1 MSDRRLLLVRIIGL
15 AVVAFGLTY
24 ISWRWTQTIAWKAW
38 FIAVPLVVAE
48 TYSLGESILYSLTMW
63 NARRRP
69 APPEPARDHT
79 VDVFITTY
87 NEPLELVLK
96 TALAARNMTYPH
108 KTWIL
113 DDGNRPEFRR
123 AAELIGV
130 GYIVRGA
137 EWDGRQRYAKAG
149 NVNNALSRTTGEF
162 VAILDADQVPDD
174 RFLDRVLGYFTDPDV
189 AFVQTPQQFW
199 NVPPRDPLGS
209 QAELFYGPIQQGKDG
224 WDAAFFCGSN
234 AVLRREALMSLGL
247 SRYTR
252 EAAGRT
258 REALVRSRK
267 RLQNLVSENSTREP
281 GRLPLLER
289 ALDAVA
295 VAEDQLRHG
304 ITLAEITFELR
315 RAFHAV
321 TAADPLTGRHLVP
334 EFEAILE
341 TVDVART
348 DQALAVHALDTSSI
362 TEDMATAM
370 HLHAMGWTSVYHH
383 EVLVRGLAPEDA
395 ETMLSQRQRW
405 AAGSMQVFFKDN
417 PLFVRGL
424 TLAQRLMYLAT
435 MTSYLNGFA
444 ALAYIAAPVVFLVL
458 GIFPLQASPLTFFLL
473 FLPFFG
479 ACQLLF
485 QVAANGAGGLWRGQQ
500 MSFALFPTWIQ
511 ATLSGAA
518 ATFLGRH
525 LKFSVTAKNRQANA
539 TSFRYV
545 RPQLAVMAL
554 LVIASGIGITRVIL
568 GLAPLYPTLI
578 TLVWVVVDLALLGVV
593 IGAARYPGPGKDLTE
608 PAPYSRAELHR
619 TLDHLE
625 VAFPLP
631 VTDGTTPTVPTH

>member
-1 MSDRRLLLVRIIGL
+1 M
-15 AVVAFGLTY
+15 VAFGLTY
-24 ISWRWTQTIAWKAW
+24 IAWRWTNSIAWSAW
-38 FIAVPLVVAE
+38 FIAVPLVLAE
-48 TYSLGESILYSLTMW
+48 TYSLGESILYSLNMW
-63 NARRRP
+63 NAKRRP
-69 APPEPARDHT
+69 APPEPRRDHT

-87 NEPLELVLK
+87 NEPLDLVLK
-96 TALAARNMTYPH
+96 TALAARNLNYPH

-113 DDGNRPEFRR
+113 DDGDRPDFRR
-123 AAELIGV
+123 AAQEIGV
-130 GYIVRGA
+130 GYIVRGP
-137 EWDGRQRYAKAG
+137 EWDGRQRHAKAG
-149 NVNNALSRTTGEF
+149 NVNNALSRTAGEF
-162 VAILDADQVPDD
+162 VAILDADQVPDA
-174 RFLDRVLGYFTDPDV
+174 RFLDRVLGYFEDPDV
-189 AFVQTPQQFW
+189 AFVQTPQWFW
-199 NVPPRDPLGS
+199 NLPKSDPLGG

-247 SRYTR
+247 TRYTR

-258 REALVRSRK
+258 REALVAARK
-267 RLQNLVSENSTREP
+267 RMQNLISEDSTREP
-281 GRLPLLER
+281 ARLPLLEQS
-289 ALDAVA
+289 LDAIA

-304 ITLAEITFELR
+304 VPLTEVTFELR
-315 RAFHAV
+315 KALNAV
-321 TAADPLTGRHLVP
+321 VASDPLVSPQLVP
-334 EFEAILE
+334 EFEAIVE
-341 TVDVART
+341 TVDVARV

-383 EVLVRGLAPEDA
+383 EVLVRGLAPEDVQ
-395 ETMLSQRQRW
+395 TMLTQRQRW

-444 ALAYIAAPVVFLVL
+444 SLAYIAAPVVFLIF

-485 QVAANGAGGLWRGQQ
+485 QVAANGSGGLWRGQQ

-518 ATFLGRH
+518 ATFLGKH
-525 LKFSVTAKNRQANA
+525 LKFSVTAKDRQASA
-539 TSFRYV
+539 TGFRHV
-545 RPQLAVMAL
+545 RPQLFVMGL
-554 LVIASGIGITRVIL
+554 LVLASGIGIARVVL
-568 GLAPLYPTLI
+568 DLAPLYPTLI
-578 TLVWVVVDLALLGVV
+578 TLFWVGVDLALLGVV
-593 IGAARYPGPGKDLTE
+593 IGAARYPGPGDDVSE
-608 PAPYSRAELHR
+608 PTPYSRAELHR
-619 TLDHLE
+619 TLDL
-625 VAFPLP
+625 VDGAFPRP
-631 VTDGTTPTVPTH
+631 ATAITSSPATH